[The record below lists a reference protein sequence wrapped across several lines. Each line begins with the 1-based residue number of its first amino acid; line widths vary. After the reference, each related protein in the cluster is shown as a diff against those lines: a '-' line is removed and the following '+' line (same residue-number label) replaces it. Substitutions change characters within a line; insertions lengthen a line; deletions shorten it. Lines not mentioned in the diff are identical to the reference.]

1 MEYKISIRVSWQI
14 YDHVIYIFDELTDNV
29 YHLDDDIS
37 KLIWMSTYNEND
49 LKTSIM
55 DFVEKANFSIS
66 KEQIKKD
73 VEEFLIMMVENNLFI
88 KNNQYNMTE

>member
-1 MEYKISIRVSWQI
+1 MEYKISIRVSWQV
-14 YDHVIYIFDELTDNV
+14 YDHVIYIFDEVTDNV

-37 KLIWMSTYNEND
+37 KLIWMSTYKEND

-66 KEQIKKD
+66 KEQILKD
-73 VEEFLIMMVENNLFI
+73 IEEFLAVMVENYLFV
-88 KNNQYNMTE
+88 KNDQYIMTE